1 MGCFVAEFII
11 GPAEGGTRWPLA
23 MMAVSTPISLL
34 LLRPVIGD
42 APDDSGIAE
51 FPAQIV
57 DRAFGVRRAAVEHVG
72 VVGLRS
78 RTQGADAGAH
88 QPESGAVDL
97 LCQHFAA
104 NSEDL
109 RRQLCRG
116 VNRLRAGAL

>member
-34 LLRPVIGD
+34 LLRPVIDD

-57 DRAFGVRRAAVEHVG
+57 DRAFGVRRAAGEHGGG
-72 VVGLRS
+72 VWPGS
-78 RTQGADAGAH
+78 PAPGAGARA
-88 QPESGAVDL
+88 PPPASGRPAL
-97 LCQHFAA
+97 FCPRFPA
-104 NSEDL
+104 N
-109 RRQLCRG
+109 
-116 VNRLRAGAL
+116 